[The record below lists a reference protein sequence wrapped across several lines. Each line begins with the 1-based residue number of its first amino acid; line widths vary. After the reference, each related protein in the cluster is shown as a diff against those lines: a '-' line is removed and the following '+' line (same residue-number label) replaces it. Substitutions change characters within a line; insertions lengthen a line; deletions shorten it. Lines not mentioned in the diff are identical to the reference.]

1 MLGPPDGASRRLGQP
16 TARRTPDDGIA
27 KGTVRIPDRGDGAD
41 PRAIGE
47 LLQTWIGVKLDE
59 VDGLVDEARQK
70 AAAIPEWRVIAQ
82 LVGEL
87 VISQHAL
94 EVEVASLR
102 AEVARLREVR
112 R

>member
-59 VDGLVDEARQK
+59 VDGLVPFSAVERRYFACSGQGIGMVSSSRMRRWVPVSRSST
-70 AAAIPEWRVIAQ
+70 IPSGV
-82 LVGEL
+82 
-87 VISQHAL
+87 
-94 EVEVASLR
+94 
-102 AEVARLREVR
+102 
-112 R
+112 